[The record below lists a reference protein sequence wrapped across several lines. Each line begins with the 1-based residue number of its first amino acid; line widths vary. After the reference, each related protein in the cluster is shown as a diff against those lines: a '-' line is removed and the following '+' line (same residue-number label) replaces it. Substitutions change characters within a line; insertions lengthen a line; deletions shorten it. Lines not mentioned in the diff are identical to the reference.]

1 MWLQFL
7 QVATIN
13 ILDVHCLPPASIR
26 CSLVNKEEN
35 NAGKTDHDEGDERD
49 WEVAFRQRSLS
60 FACCS

>member
-1 MWLQFL
+1 M
-7 QVATIN
+7 VTIPSSCN
-13 ILDVHCLPPASIR
+13 NEYTGCCLPPASVR

-49 WEVAFRQRSLS
+49 REVAFRQHSLS